1 MKHAYIFFKEKTICE
16 QQNVLFTHSTT
27 SGLIERRRRRDL
39 NRTIPTS
46 SSRKGEF
53 LIVEKVIY

>member
-1 MKHAYIFFKEKTICE
+1 MRIYFLKKKTICE
-16 QQNVLFTHSTT
+16 QQNFVFTHSTT
-27 SGLIERRRRRDL
+27 SGLIHERRRRRDL

-53 LIVEKVIY
+53 LIVERVIY